1 MAEQYHPSRRDILKA
16 GIAGVPATALMTGA
30 SAKEAQ
36 AAENRKRITVVV
48 IMGDYWHNPIS
59 REMNLRGILGKMDW
73 RILFTSHSEF
83 LTSEVIGEAD
93 LLITQRW
100 NGSKG
105 YTLGFSPEGL
115 VDSRPPDVPYMTAE
129 QEDAIIDNIRN
140 RGMGFLSLHCAFWN
154 ARPKIKEMLGHEQG
168 FHPHV
173 QSVLIKKFN
182 QEHPITR
189 GMEPWA
195 EDDEQFFAKILNP
208 DHTILFY
215 SEGTRDHR
223 ETVSGWCFG
232 YGKGRVVQ
240 LLPGH
245 TEFVWQHPK
254 YQELILRASLWLLR
268 KPIPDNT
275 ADLVAEKSVW
285 IRPVGGFGEAGLSTN
300 L

>member
-1 MAEQYHPSRRDILKA
+1 
-16 GIAGVPATALMTGA
+16 
-30 SAKEAQ
+30 
-36 AAENRKRITVVV
+36 
-48 IMGDYWHNPIS
+48 MGDYWHNPIS
-59 REMNLRGILGKMDW
+59 REMHLRGIFEKQGW
-73 RILFTSHSEF
+73 QVLFTSHSDF
-83 LTSEVIGEAD
+83 LTPEVIGEAD

-115 VDSRPPDVPYMTAE
+115 VGSRPEDVPYMTAE
-129 QEDAIIDNIRN
+129 QEDAIIDNIKN

-154 ARPKIKEMLGHEQG
+154 TRPKIREMLGHEQG

-173 QSVLIKKFN
+173 QAVYFKKFN
-182 QEHPITR
+182 PDHPITK
-189 GMEPWA
+189 GIEPWF
-195 EDDEQFFAKILNP
+195 EDDEQFMAKVTNP

-215 SEGTRDHR
+215 GEGTRDHR
-223 ETVSGWCFG
+223 EAVSGWCFE

-245 TEFVWQHPK
+245 TEFIWQHPK
-254 YQELILRASLWLLR
+254 YQELLLRSALWLLKR
-268 KPIPDNT
+268 PIPNNT
-275 ADLVAEKSVW
+275 AELVERKSLW